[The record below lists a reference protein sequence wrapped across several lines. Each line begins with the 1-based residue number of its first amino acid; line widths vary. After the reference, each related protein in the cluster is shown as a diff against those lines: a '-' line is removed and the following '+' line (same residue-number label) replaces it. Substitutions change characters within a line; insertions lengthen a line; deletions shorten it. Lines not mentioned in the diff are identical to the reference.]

1 MLGGRQHLP
10 HRGWVTR
17 QLVGDHHPWRGP
29 SRREHTPQERFGSL
43 LIAPLLDQDVQHHAM
58 LVSSSPQPVTLA
70 LDLQ

>member
-29 SRREHTPQERFGSL
+29 GRREHTPQERFGSL
-43 LIAPLLDQDVQHHAM
+43 LITMLLDQNVQDHPV
-58 LVSSSPQPVTLA
+58 LVDRPPQPSGA
-70 LDLQ
+70 CS